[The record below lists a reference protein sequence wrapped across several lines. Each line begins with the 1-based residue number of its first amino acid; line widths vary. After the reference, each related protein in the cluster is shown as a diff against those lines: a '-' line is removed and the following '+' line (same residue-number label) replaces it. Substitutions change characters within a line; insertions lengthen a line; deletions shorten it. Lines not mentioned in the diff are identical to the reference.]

1 MGTWPDSEHV
11 DKREESGHDVVWY
24 PRGGGAPNPSNIAGF
39 PPDSDVGVRTDNPA
53 MPFSSSSHNPAV
65 QVVTKAGQPSRLFWR
80 WWRKQSPSQQDRYAT
95 LGPLVSVL
103 LFLAAII
110 AAFWYLRNEEIE
122 REQEAVKRDTEVVQ
136 QQIRLRLI
144 ENQEQLL
151 RLARDVSMRTVTP
164 DQFMKQAAD
173 FVRARPEVISVSWVQ
188 ADEQIRASQSTTGM
202 LLEPGQGMDLD
213 QFSRQ
218 LEAYNPQDAKE
229 SHSAFQLARQRSQPV
244 YSQPYTNALA
254 TKVIQVHIPLIDRSG
269 FVGTVVTEYAL
280 EAMMRYLV
288 PREVAGRHAMAL
300 VRVDGETLTSTVGS
314 HTERSAK
321 PTFVHEVIVTPVG
334 NGLILRG
341 TGYRTSSNLIGN
353 TLFWMVVALSALTVW
368 TLMGTLRHMRRRA
381 QIQKTLVQETN
392 FRRAM
397 ENSMLTGMRTID
409 LEGRISY
416 VNPAFCAMTGFS
428 EEELLGCVPPY
439 PYWPKDR
446 IDEFNRMFQQEL
458 LGRSPMGGIE
468 VVMQRRDGS
477 QFDARMYVSPLI
489 DAQGDQTGWMTS
501 ITNITEAKRVR
512 DQLTAAHERFTTVLE
527 GLDAAVSVMSVQ
539 RGELLFANRSYRLWF
554 GGNPDAHAQLTGG
567 ELQPDYQG
575 EADEA
580 VDSFGGLP
588 AQELTDAGSD
598 SREVF
603 LDTVQKWFDVRA
615 RYVQWT
621 DGNLAQM
628 LIATDITARKQ
639 ADEAAARQAEKSQFT
654 SRLITMGEMAST
666 VAHELNQPL
675 AAISNYC
682 SGMMSRVRSGN
693 IDNEQLISA
702 LDKTSRQA
710 QRAGQIIHRIRQ
722 FVKRS
727 EPQRQPARV
736 RDITDA
742 VMELAMFEMKRRRVT
757 LNAQI
762 APRLPTLMADPIL
775 IEQVLLNLLKNA
787 AEAIDG
793 AQMPQSRRHIDLR
806 VQQRV
811 LEDQGKVVE
820 FAVLDS
826 GPGMKEEMLARL
838 FEAFHSTKAEGLG
851 IGLSLCRSIIE
862 SHQGRIKAENIYNDS
877 TVIGCSF
884 TFTLPVDAGGTADF
898 QDSLPPP
905 SNDLLADNP

>member
-1 MGTWPDSEHV
+1 MP
-11 DKREESGHDVVWY
+11 GH
-24 PRGGGAPNPSNIAGF
+24 GNITGF
-39 PPDSDVGVRTDNPA
+39 PADSDAGVRTDNPD

-65 QVVTKAGQPSRLFWR
+65 QVVTRAGQPSRLFWR

-103 LFLAAII
+103 LFLAAIT

-151 RLARDVSMRTVTP
+151 RLARDVSMRTVSP

-188 ADEQIRASQSTTGM
+188 ADEQIRASQSTVGM

-218 LEAYNPQDAKE
+218 LELYNPLQDAKE

-244 YSQPYTNALA
+244 YSQPYSNALA

-269 FVGTVVTEYAL
+269 FVGTVVTEYSL

-314 HTERSAK
+314 HTERSAR

-341 TGYRTSSNLIGN
+341 MGFRTSSNLIGN

-409 LEGRISY
+409 LEGRITY

-554 GGNPDAHAQLTGG
+554 GSNPDAHARLTGG
-567 ELQPDYQG
+567 ELQLDYQG

-588 AQELTDAGSD
+588 TQELTNAGSD

-628 LIATDITARKQ
+628 LIATDITARKH
-639 ADEAAARQAEKSQFT
+639 AEEAAARQAEKSQFT

-742 VMELAMFEMKRRRVT
+742 VMELAVFEMKRRRVT

-811 LEDQGKVVE
+811 LEDQGRVVE

-862 SHQGRIKAENIYNDS
+862 SHHGRIRAENIYNDS

-884 TFTLPVDAGGTADF
+884 TFTLPVDVAGAAESP
-898 QDSLPPP
+898 DSTLPP

>member
-1 MGTWPDSEHV
+1 MT
-11 DKREESGHDVVWY
+11 
-24 PRGGGAPNPSNIAGF
+24 
-39 PPDSDVGVRTDNPA
+39 T
-53 MPFSSSSHNPAV
+53 
-65 QVVTKAGQPSRLFWR
+65 AGQPTRLFWR

-103 LFLAAII
+103 LFLAAIT

-122 REQEAVKRDTEVVQ
+122 REQESVKRDTEVVQ

-151 RLARDVSMRTVTP
+151 RLARDISMRTVNQ

-188 ADEQIRASQSTTGM
+188 ANEQIRASQSTMGM

-218 LEAYNPQDAKE
+218 LDVYNPLQDVKE
-229 SHSAFQLARQRSQPV
+229 SHSAFRLARERSQPV
-244 YSQPYTNALA
+244 YSQPYTNPLA

-269 FVGTVVTEYAL
+269 FVGTVVTEYSL

-288 PREVAGRHAMAL
+288 PREVASRHAMAL
-300 VRVDGETLTSTVGS
+300 VRLDGETLTSTVGS
-314 HTERSAK
+314 HTESSAK

-341 TGYRTSSNLIGN
+341 MGFRTSSSLIGS

-409 LEGRISY
+409 LEGRITY

-428 EEELLGCVPPY
+428 EAELLGCVPPY

-567 ELQPDYQG
+567 ELQPDYEG

-588 AQELTDAGSD
+588 AQELTAAGSD

-639 ADEAAARQAEKSQFT
+639 AEEAAARQAEKSQFT

-742 VMELAMFEMKRRRVT
+742 VMELAVFEMKRRRVT

-762 APRLPTLMADPIL
+762 APRLPTIMADPIL

-806 VQQRV
+806 VQQKV
-811 LEDQGKVVE
+811 LDDQGKVVE

-862 SHQGRIKAENIYNDS
+862 SHHGRIKAENLYNGS
-877 TVIGCSF
+877 MVVGCSF
-884 TFTLPVDAGGTADF
+884 IFTLPIDAVGTEEF

>member
-1 MGTWPDSEHV
+1 MT
-11 DKREESGHDVVWY
+11 
-24 PRGGGAPNPSNIAGF
+24 
-39 PPDSDVGVRTDNPA
+39 T
-53 MPFSSSSHNPAV
+53 
-65 QVVTKAGQPSRLFWR
+65 AGQPTRLFWR

-103 LFLAAII
+103 LFLAAIT

-122 REQEAVKRDTEVVQ
+122 REQESVKRDTEVVQ

-151 RLARDVSMRTVTP
+151 RLARDISMRTVNQ

-188 ADEQIRASQSTTGM
+188 ANEQIRASQSTMGM

-218 LEAYNPQDAKE
+218 LDVYNPLQDVKE
-229 SHSAFQLARQRSQPV
+229 SHSAFRLARERSQPV
-244 YSQPYTNALA
+244 YSQPYTNPLA

-269 FVGTVVTEYAL
+269 FVGTVVTEYSL

-288 PREVAGRHAMAL
+288 PREVASRHAMAL
-300 VRVDGETLTSTVGS
+300 VRLDGETLTSTVGS
-314 HTERSAK
+314 HTESSAK

-341 TGYRTSSNLIGN
+341 MGFRTSSSLIGS

-409 LEGRISY
+409 LEGRITY

-428 EEELLGCVPPY
+428 EDELLGCVPPY

-567 ELQPDYQG
+567 ELQPDYEG

-588 AQELTDAGSD
+588 AQELTAAGSD

-639 ADEAAARQAEKSQFT
+639 AEEAAARQAENPS
-654 SRLITMGEMAST
+654 S
-666 VAHELNQPL
+666 P
-675 AAISNYC
+675 
-682 SGMMSRVRSGN
+682 
-693 IDNEQLISA
+693 
-702 LDKTSRQA
+702 
-710 QRAGQIIHRIRQ
+710 AG
-722 FVKRS
+722 
-727 EPQRQPARV
+727 
-736 RDITDA
+736 
-742 VMELAMFEMKRRRVT
+742 
-757 LNAQI
+757 
-762 APRLPTLMADPIL
+762 
-775 IEQVLLNLLKNA
+775 
-787 AEAIDG
+787 
-793 AQMPQSRRHIDLR
+793 
-806 VQQRV
+806 
-811 LEDQGKVVE
+811 
-820 FAVLDS
+820 
-826 GPGMKEEMLARL
+826 
-838 FEAFHSTKAEGLG
+838 
-851 IGLSLCRSIIE
+851 
-862 SHQGRIKAENIYNDS
+862 
-877 TVIGCSF
+877 
-884 TFTLPVDAGGTADF
+884 
-898 QDSLPPP
+898 
-905 SNDLLADNP
+905 

>member
-1 MGTWPDSEHV
+1 M
-11 DKREESGHDVVWY
+11 
-24 PRGGGAPNPSNIAGF
+24 A
-39 PPDSDVGVRTDNPA
+39 
-53 MPFSSSSHNPAV
+53 FSSSTNSPA
-65 QVVTKAGQPSRLFWR
+65 TLPSAAPGQTNRLFWR

-110 AAFWYLRNEEIE
+110 AAFWYLRNEELE
-122 REQEAVKRDTEVVQ
+122 REQESVKRDTEVVQ

-151 RLARDVSMRTVTP
+151 RLGREISIKAVTP
-164 DQFMKQAAD
+164 EQFMRQAGD

-188 ADEQIRASQSTTGM
+188 ADESVKAARTTLSLPLDPSQA
-202 LLEPGQGMDLD
+202 MDLD
-213 QFSRQ
+213 PLGGRTETYDP
-218 LEAYNPQDAKE
+218 LHVAKE
-229 SHSAFQLARQRSQPV
+229 PQSAFKLARDRGQPI
-244 YSQPYTNALA
+244 YSKPYANQMSGR
-254 TKVIQVHIPLIDRSG
+254 VIQVHVPLMDRSG
-269 FVGTVVTEYAL
+269 FIGTVVTEYSL
-280 EAMMRYLV
+280 ESLLRYLV
-288 PREVAGRHAMAL
+288 PREVASRHAMGLIQA
-300 VRVDGETLTSTVGS
+300 DGDMLTSTVGGDS
-314 HTERSAK
+314 GTSVK
-321 PTFVHEVIVTPVG
+321 PTFIYDVIVTPVG
-334 NGLILRG
+334 NGLMLRG
-341 TGYRTSSNLIGN
+341 MGFRTSSNLIGN

-368 TLMGTLRHMRRRA
+368 TLMGTLRHMRRRS

-409 LEGRISY
+409 LEGRITY

-428 EEELLGCVPPY
+428 EEELIGCVPPY

-446 IDEFNRMFQQEL
+446 LDEFNRMFQQEL

-468 VVMQRRDGS
+468 VVMQRRDAS

-501 ITNITEAKRVR
+501 VTNITEAKRVR

-527 GLDAAVSVMSVQ
+527 GLDAAVSVVSVQ

-554 GGNPDAHAQLTGG
+554 GANPDAHTQLTGG
-567 ELQPDYQG
+567 EIMPDEIIDG
-575 EADEA
+575 DES
-580 VDSFGGLP
+580 VDHFGGLP
-588 AQELTDAGSD
+588 TQALTNAGSD
-598 SREVF
+598 TREV
-603 LDTVQKWFDVRA
+603 LMESVQKWFDVRA

-621 DGNLAQM
+621 DGHLAQM
-628 LIATDITARKQ
+628 LIATDISARKH
-639 ADEAAARQAEKSQFT
+639 AEEAAARQAEKSQFT

-682 SGMMSRVRSGN
+682 SGMISRVQSGN
-693 IDNEQLISA
+693 FDNEQLVGA
-702 LDKTSRQA
+702 LEKTSRQA

-727 EPQRQPARV
+727 EPQRQPSKV

-742 VMELAMFEMKRRRVT
+742 VLELAVFEMKRRRVT
-757 LNAQI
+757 LNATI
-762 APRLPTLMADPIL
+762 ANRLPILMADPIL

-787 AEAIDG
+787 AEAIDSS
-793 AQMPQSRRHIDLR
+793 QMPQSRRIIDLR
-806 VQQRV
+806 VQQKKT
-811 LEDQGKVVE
+811 EEQGPVVE
-820 FAVLDS
+820 FSVSDG
-826 GPGMKEEMLARL
+826 GPGMKEEILARL

-862 SHQGRIKAENIYNDS
+862 SHHGRIKAENIYNED
-877 TVIGCSF
+877 TVVGCRF
-884 TFTLPVDAGGTADF
+884 TFTLPIDSGSDTDFADTVTT
-898 QDSLPPP
+898 P

>member
-1 MGTWPDSEHV
+1 
-11 DKREESGHDVVWY
+11 
-24 PRGGGAPNPSNIAGF
+24 
-39 PPDSDVGVRTDNPA
+39 
-53 MPFSSSSHNPAV
+53 MPFSSSSHS
-65 QVVTKAGQPSRLFWR
+65 QVVPVMTTAGQPTRLFWR

-103 LFLAAII
+103 LFLAAIT

-122 REQEAVKRDTEVVQ
+122 REQESVKRDTEVVQ

-151 RLARDVSMRTVTP
+151 RLARDISMRTVNQ

-188 ADEQIRASQSTTGM
+188 ANEQIRASQSTMGM

-218 LEAYNPQDAKE
+218 LDVYNPLQDVKE
-229 SHSAFQLARQRSQPV
+229 SHSAFRLARERSQPV
-244 YSQPYTNALA
+244 YSQPYTNPLA

-269 FVGTVVTEYAL
+269 FVGTVVTEYSL

-288 PREVAGRHAMAL
+288 PREVASRHAMAL
-300 VRVDGETLTSTVGS
+300 VRLDGETLTSTVGS
-314 HTERSAK
+314 HTESSAK

-341 TGYRTSSNLIGN
+341 MGFRTSSSLIGS

-409 LEGRISY
+409 LEGRITY

-428 EEELLGCVPPY
+428 EAELLGCVPPY

-567 ELQPDYQG
+567 ELQPDYEG

-588 AQELTDAGSD
+588 AQELTAAGSD

-639 ADEAAARQAEKSQFT
+639 AEEAAARQAEKSQFT

-742 VMELAMFEMKRRRVT
+742 VMELAVFEMKRRRVT

-762 APRLPTLMADPIL
+762 APRLPTIMADPIL

-806 VQQRV
+806 VQQKV
-811 LEDQGKVVE
+811 LDDQGKVVE

-862 SHQGRIKAENIYNDS
+862 SHHGRIKAENLYNGS
-877 TVIGCSF
+877 MVVGCSF
-884 TFTLPVDAGGTADF
+884 IFTLPIDAVGTEEF

>member
-1 MGTWPDSEHV
+1 MVFPATLPPP
-11 DKREESGHDVVWY
+11 K
-24 PRGGGAPNPSNIAGF
+24 PAPHSRTQSN
-39 PPDSDVGVRTDNPA
+39 
-53 MPFSSSSHNPAV
+53 
-65 QVVTKAGQPSRLFWR
+65 RLFWR
-80 WWRKQSPSQQDRYAT
+80 WWRRQSPSQQDRYAT

-110 AAFWYLRNEEIE
+110 AAFWYLRNEELE

-144 ENQEQLL
+144 DNQEQLVRMAREANL
-151 RLARDVSMRTVTP
+151 RAINPEQFLRQTGDFIRSRPEVVGVAWVAPDRSLRASRNTLSLPLDPSTASEAGRMPPSPADSHDPFKDAPEPVEAFRLARDRGQPSYSYPFRN
-164 DQFMKQAAD
+164 AA
-173 FVRARPEVISVSWVQ
+173 
-188 ADEQIRASQSTTGM
+188 G
-202 LLEPGQGMDLD
+202 
-213 QFSRQ
+213 
-218 LEAYNPQDAKE
+218 N
-229 SHSAFQLARQRSQPV
+229 
-244 YSQPYTNALA
+244 
-254 TKVIQVHIPLIDRSG
+254 KVIQIHVPMVERGVFSG
-269 FVGTVVTEYAL
+269 VVVAEYAL
-280 EAMMRYLV
+280 EPLMRYLV
-288 PREVAGRHAMAL
+288 PQEIASRHAMSL
-300 VRVDGETLTSTVGS
+300 VQIDGSPLTGSVGLGREG
-314 HTERSAK
+314 TSAR
-321 PTFVHEVIVTPVG
+321 PTFVHEVVVTPVS

-341 TGYRTSSNLIGN
+341 MGFRTSSSLIGN

-381 QIQKTLVQETN
+381 EIQKTLVQETN

-409 LEGRISY
+409 LEGRITY

-428 EEELLGCVPPY
+428 EEELIGCVPPY

-446 IDEFNRMFQQEL
+446 LDEFNRMFQQEL

-501 ITNITEAKRVR
+501 VTNITEAKRVR

-527 GLDAAVSVMSVQ
+527 GLDAAVSVVSVQ

-554 GGNPDAHAQLTGG
+554 GANPEAHTQLTGG
-567 ELQPDYQG
+567 EVMPDEVIDG
-575 EADEA
+575 DES
-580 VDSFGGLP
+580 VDDFGGLP
-588 AQELTDAGSD
+588 TQALTNAGSD
-598 SREVF
+598 TREVY
-603 LDTVQKWFDVRA
+603 LEGAQKWFDVRA
-615 RYVQWT
+615 RYIQWT

-628 LIATDITARKQ
+628 LIATEITDRKM
-639 ADEAAARQAEKSQFT
+639 AEDAAARQAEKAQFT

-682 SGMMSRVRSGN
+682 SGMLSRVKSGN
-693 IDNEQLISA
+693 IDNEALISA
-702 LDKTSRQA
+702 LDKTARQA

-727 EPQRQPARV
+727 EPQRQPCRV

-742 VMELAMFEMKRRRVT
+742 VLDLAVFEMKRRRVT
-757 LNAQI
+757 LNTVVAN
-762 APRLPTLMADPIL
+762 RLPQIMADPIL

-787 AEAIDG
+787 AEAIDT
-793 AQMPQSRRHIDLR
+793 ASMPQSRRVIDLR
-806 VQQRV
+806 VQQRKI
-811 LEDQGKVVE
+811 EEQGEVVE
-820 FAVLDS
+820 FTVTDS
-826 GPGMKEEMLARL
+826 GPGMKDDMRARL

-862 SHQGRIKAENIYNDS
+862 SHHGRITAENLYNGS
-877 TVIGCSF
+877 VTVGCRFS
-884 TFTLPVDAGGTADF
+884 FTLPVDISEGAGPADAA
-898 QDSLPPP
+898 SSSP
-905 SNDLLADNP
+905 NDFAG

>member
-1 MGTWPDSEHV
+1 
-11 DKREESGHDVVWY
+11 
-24 PRGGGAPNPSNIAGF
+24 
-39 PPDSDVGVRTDNPA
+39 
-53 MPFSSSSHNPAV
+53 MPFSSSTNSPA
-65 QVVTKAGQPSRLFWR
+65 TLPMAAPGQTNRLFWR

-110 AAFWYLRNEEIE
+110 AAFWYLRNEELE
-122 REQEAVKRDTEVVQ
+122 REQESVKRDTEVVQ

-151 RLARDVSMRTVTP
+151 RLGREISIKAVTP
-164 DQFMKQAAD
+164 EQFMRQAGD

-188 ADEQIRASQSTTGM
+188 ADESVKAARTT
-202 LLEPGQGMDLD
+202 LSLPLDPGQAMDMDPLSGHAETYD
-213 QFSRQ
+213 P
-218 LEAYNPQDAKE
+218 LHMAKE
-229 SHSAFQLARQRSQPV
+229 PQSAFKLARDRGQPI
-244 YSQPYTNALA
+244 YSKPYANQVGGR
-254 TKVIQVHIPLIDRSG
+254 VIQVHVPLMDRSG
-269 FVGTVVTEYAL
+269 FIGTVVTEYSL
-280 EAMMRYLV
+280 ESLLRYLV
-288 PREVAGRHAMAL
+288 PREVASRHAMGL
-300 VRVDGETLTSTVGS
+300 IQTDGDMLTSTVGGDNGTS
-314 HTERSAK
+314 VK
-321 PTFVHEVIVTPVG
+321 PTFIYDVIVTPVG
-334 NGLILRG
+334 NGLMLRG
-341 TGYRTSSNLIGN
+341 MGFRTSSNLIGN

-368 TLMGTLRHMRRRA
+368 TLMGTLRHMRRRS

-409 LEGRISY
+409 LEGRITY

-428 EEELLGCVPPY
+428 EEELIGCVPPY

-446 IDEFNRMFQQEL
+446 LDEFNRMFQQEL

-468 VVMQRRDGS
+468 VVMQRRDAS

-501 ITNITEAKRVR
+501 VTNITEAKRVR

-527 GLDAAVSVMSVQ
+527 GLDAAVSVVSVQ

-554 GGNPDAHAQLTGG
+554 GANPDAHTQLTGG
-567 ELQPDYQG
+567 EIMPDEVLDG
-575 EADEA
+575 DES
-580 VDSFGGLP
+580 VDHFGGLP
-588 AQELTDAGSD
+588 TQALTNAGSD
-598 SREVF
+598 TREVF
-603 LDTVQKWFDVRA
+603 MDGVQKWFDVRA

-621 DGNLAQM
+621 DGHLAQM

-639 ADEAAARQAEKSQFT
+639 AEEAAARQAEKSQFT

-682 SGMMSRVRSGN
+682 SGMISRVQSGN
-693 IDNEQLISA
+693 IDTEQLVGA
-702 LDKTSRQA
+702 LEKTSRQA

-727 EPQRQPARV
+727 EPQRQPSKV

-742 VMELAMFEMKRRRVT
+742 VLELAVFEMKRRRVT
-757 LNAQI
+757 LNASI
-762 APRLPTLMADPIL
+762 ANRLPILMADPIL

-787 AEAIDG
+787 AEAIDSS
-793 AQMPQSRRHIDLR
+793 QMPQSRRIIDLR
-806 VQQRV
+806 VQQKKT
-811 LEDQGKVVE
+811 EEQGPVVE
-820 FAVLDS
+820 FSVSDG
-826 GPGMKEEMLARL
+826 GPGMKEEILARL

-862 SHQGRIKAENIYNDS
+862 SHHGRIKAENIYNED
-877 TVIGCSF
+877 TVVGCRF
-884 TFTLPVDAGGTADF
+884 TFTLPIDSGSGTDF
-898 QDSLPPP
+898 EDTVTTP

>member
-1 MGTWPDSEHV
+1 
-11 DKREESGHDVVWY
+11 
-24 PRGGGAPNPSNIAGF
+24 
-39 PPDSDVGVRTDNPA
+39 
-53 MPFSSSSHNPAV
+53 MPFSASTDTP
-65 QVVTKAGQPSRLFWR
+65 VTTSPPTAGKTNRLFWR

-122 REQEAVKRDTEVVQ
+122 REQESVKRDTEVVQ

-144 ENQEQLL
+144 ENQEQLI
-151 RLARDVSMRTVTP
+151 RLARDISMRTVDP
-164 DQFMKQAAD
+164 DQFLKQAGD

-188 ADEQIRASQSTTGM
+188 ADERIKASQSSLG
-202 LLEPGQGMDLD
+202 LPLEPGQGIDLD

-218 LEAYNPQDAKE
+218 LEPQDGAAE
-229 SHSAFQLARQRSQPV
+229 RNEPHSAFRLAKERNQPV
-244 YSQPYTNALA
+244 YSQPYANALA

-269 FVGTVVTEYAL
+269 FVGTVVTEYSL

-288 PREVAGRHAMAL
+288 PREVASRHAMSL
-300 VRVDGETLTSTVGS
+300 VEIDGETLTSTVGS
-314 HTERSAK
+314 VTETSAK
-321 PTFVHEVIVTPVG
+321 PTFVHEVVVTPVG

-341 TGYRTSSNLIGN
+341 MGFRTSSSLIGN
-353 TLFWMVVALSALTVW
+353 TLFWMVMALSALTVW
-368 TLMGTLRHMRRRA
+368 TLMGTLRHMRRRS

-409 LEGRISY
+409 LEGRITY

-439 PYWPKDR
+439 PYWPRDR
-446 IDEFNRMFQQEL
+446 LDEFNRMFQQEL

-477 QFDARMYVSPLI
+477 QFDARLYVSPLI

-501 ITNITEAKRVR
+501 VTNITEAKRVR

-527 GLDAAVSVMSVQ
+527 GLDAAVSVVSVQ

-554 GGNPDAHAQLTGG
+554 GANPDTHSLLTGG
-567 ELQPDYQG
+567 RLQPDYEG

-588 AQELTDAGSD
+588 TQELTNAGSD
-598 SREVF
+598 THEVF
-603 LDTVQKWFDVRA
+603 IEGVQKWFDVRA

-621 DGNLAQM
+621 DGHLAQM
-628 LIATDITARKQ
+628 LIATDISSRKQ
-639 ADEAAARQAEKSQFT
+639 AEEATARQAEKAQFT

-682 SGMMSRVRSGN
+682 SGMISRVNAGN
-693 IDNEQLISA
+693 IENEALIGA
-702 LDKTSRQA
+702 LEKTSRQA

-742 VMELAMFEMKRRRVT
+742 VMELAVFEMKRRRVT
-757 LNAQI
+757 LHANVAN
-762 APRLPTLMADPIL
+762 RLPMLMADPIL
-775 IEQVLLNLLKNA
+775 IEQVLLNLLKNG

-806 VQQRV
+806 VQQRYF
-811 LEDQGKVVE
+811 EDQGDVVE
-820 FAVLDS
+820 FSVTDS

-862 SHQGRIKAENIYNDS
+862 SHHGRIKAENIYNGP
-877 TVIGCSF
+877 TVTGCCF
-884 TFTLPVDAGGTADF
+884 TFTLPIDSGAPSDF
-898 QDSLPPP
+898 QDSAPPA

>member
-1 MGTWPDSEHV
+1 MVFP
-11 DKREESGHDVVWY
+11 
-24 PRGGGAPNPSNIAGF
+24 APSTPTA
-39 PPDSDVGVRTDNPA
+39 PA
-53 MPFSSSSHNPAV
+53 AHAAP
-65 QVVTKAGQPSRLFWR
+65 GQTNRLFWR

-122 REQEAVKRDTEVVQ
+122 REQESVKRDTEVVQ

-151 RLARDVSMRTVTP
+151 RLARDISLRSVNS
-164 DQFMKQAAD
+164 DQFMRQAGD

-188 ADEQIRASQSTTGM
+188 ADEHVKAARTTLSLPLDPSQAIN
-202 LLEPGQGMDLD
+202 LDPEANLADAYDPLHEFKEPQ
-213 QFSRQ
+213 
-218 LEAYNPQDAKE
+218 
-229 SHSAFQLARQRSQPV
+229 SAFKLARERNQPV
-244 YSQPYTNALA
+244 YSQPYANAQA
-254 TKVIQVHIPLIDRSG
+254 ARVIQVHIPLIDRTG
-269 FVGTVVTEYAL
+269 FVGTLVTEYSL
-280 EAMMRYLV
+280 ESLMRYLV
-288 PREVAGRHAMAL
+288 PREVASRHAMSL
-300 VRVDGETLTSTVGS
+300 VQVNGDVLTSTVGGINE
-314 HTERSAK
+314 TSAK
-321 PTFVHEVIVTPVG
+321 PTFVHDVVVTPVG

-341 TGYRTSSNLIGN
+341 MGFRTSANLIGN

-368 TLMGTLRHMRRRA
+368 TLMGTLRHMRRRS

-409 LEGRISY
+409 LEGRITY

-428 EEELLGCVPPY
+428 EDELMGCVPPY

-446 IDEFNRMFQQEL
+446 LDEFNRMFQQEL

-501 ITNITEAKRVR
+501 VTNITEAKRVR

-527 GLDAAVSVMSVQ
+527 GLDAAVSVVSVQ
-539 RGELLFANRSYRLWF
+539 RGELLFANRTYRLWF
-554 GGNPDAHAQLTGG
+554 SANPEAHAQLTGG
-567 ELQPDYQG
+567 EVPPEEVID
-575 EADEA
+575 ADEA
-580 VDSFGGLP
+580 VDDFGGLP
-588 AQELTDAGSD
+588 TQALTNAGSD
-598 SREVF
+598 THEVF
-603 LDTVQKWFDVRA
+603 LDSVQKWFDVRA

-621 DGNLAQM
+621 DGHLAQM
-628 LIATDITARKQ
+628 LIATDITARKHSE
-639 ADEAAARQAEKSQFT
+639 EASARQTEKAQFT

-682 SGMMSRVRSGN
+682 SGMISRVQNGN
-693 IDNEQLISA
+693 FDNEQLVGA
-702 LDKTSRQA
+702 LEKTSRQA

-727 EPQRQPARV
+727 EPQRQPSRV

-742 VMELAMFEMKRRRVT
+742 VVELAMFEMKRRRVT
-757 LNAQI
+757 LNSNVAN
-762 APRLPTLMADPIL
+762 RLPTLMADPIL

-787 AEAIDG
+787 AEAIDS

-806 VQQRV
+806 VQQRKTD
-811 LEDQGKVVE
+811 EQGQVVE
-820 FAVLDS
+820 FTVSDT
-826 GPGMKEEMLARL
+826 GPGMKDEMLSRL

-862 SHQGRIKAENIYNDS
+862 SHHGRIKAENIYNGS
-877 TVIGCSF
+877 HVTGCRF
-884 TFTLPVDAGGTADF
+884 TFTLPIESGADSDF
-898 QDSLPPP
+898 ADTITPP